1 MTIRISVLTE
11 NSVGVNGVLAEWG
24 WSVFVETDTHA
35 FLLDTGPGISACHNA
50 QLLGIDL
57 RRVDKIVLSHSHFDH
72 TGGLREILR
81 LIGKKEIEIVAH
93 PDIWSKRYN
102 RKKNG
107 DMYMGM
113 PFQREEL
120 ETYGARFN
128 LTREPYP
135 LLPKVMT
142 CGEVPMNTEFEA
154 KSTPAHGET
163 GRYLIDATGQRID
176 TIADDLAVIVSGSEG
191 LIVFL
196 GCAHRGIVNTLRQVQ
211 QVSDEEKIHAVIG
224 GAHLIAES
232 DDRIEKT
239 MAVLDELQIQKIG
252 LCHCTGPRAVARMIA
267 RFGDRFI
274 FCNAGTRHEFP

>member
-1 MTIRISVLTE
+1 MTIRITILTE

-24 WSVFVETDTHA
+24 WSVFVETQQHA
-35 FLLDTGPGISACHNA
+35 FLIDTGPGTSAYHNA
-50 QLLGIDL
+50 QMLGIDL

-81 LIGKKEIEIVAH
+81 RIGKQEIEIVAH

-120 ETYGARFN
+120 ESYGARFN
-128 LTREPYP
+128 LIREPYP
-135 LLPKVMT
+135 LLPDVMT
-142 CGEVPMNTEFEA
+142 CGEIPMHTEFET

-163 GRYLIDATGQRID
+163 GRYLIDESGQRRD
-176 TIADDLAVIVSGSEG
+176 TIADDMAVIVNSSQG
-191 LIVFL
+191 LIIIL
-196 GCAHRGIVNTLRQVQ
+196 GCAHRGIVNTLRHAQH
-211 QVSDEEKIHAVIG
+211 VSAEEKIYAIIG

-232 DDRIEKT
+232 DERIEKT
-239 MAVLDELQIQKIG
+239 IAVIKELQIQKIG
-252 LCHCTGPRAVARMIA
+252 LCHCTGPKAVARMIA
-267 RFGDRFI
+267 EFGDRFI
-274 FCNAGTRHEFP
+274 FCNAGTSHQFP